1 MAYSTSLI
9 TSRSGSIRPRPLN
22 EATSA
27 KKIVQFCPVQRAGR
41 GPAGPGTSTAEG
53 TDGAD
58 GAVGADGA
66 DGTDGAAGQGR
77 GRGRDRARRR
87 ITGSRSSVSRSYT
100 WRSSTSRTLG

>member
-9 TSRSGSIRPRPLN
+9 SSRSGSIRPRPLN

-41 GPAGPGTSTAEG
+41 AP
-53 TDGAD
+53 
-58 GAVGADGA
+58 VGAA
-66 DGTDGAAGQGR
+66 D
-77 GRGRDRARRR
+77 RDRTGRR

-100 WRSSTSRTLG
+100 WRSSTSSTLG